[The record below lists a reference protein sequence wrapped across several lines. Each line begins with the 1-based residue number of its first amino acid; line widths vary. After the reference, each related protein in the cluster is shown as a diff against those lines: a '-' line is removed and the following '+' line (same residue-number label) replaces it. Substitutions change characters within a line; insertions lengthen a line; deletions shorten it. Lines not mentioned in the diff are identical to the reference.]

1 MILHSEWLLSLSAN
15 ITEEKSNGKAI
26 RMEGI
31 SISEKMRLFNEVTE
45 KVQICI
51 YKWMVNN
58 EADNS
63 CIKIYLSK
71 GHNN

>member
-31 SISEKMRLFNEVTE
+31 SISEKMGLFNEVTE